1 MSIHSTFHL
10 NRASLSKFTYSQ
22 RQEFGEQQEGLMK
35 PLLESFFQTRLYKT
49 TDKYAEFDFH
59 DPQKVLYI
67 EVKSLQHT
75 KYKYKHTMIGYNKIK
90 NGQLKMRR
98 GLRVFL
104 VFNFSDK
111 VCYYDLRKGIR
122 SSWAKDFKGT
132 DYIYI
137 PISCLEDITETSS
150 IFIPELTMK

>member
-1 MSIHSTFHL
+1 MYNL
-10 NRASLSKFTYSQ
+10 NRASPPTTFTYSQ
-22 RQEFGEQQEGLMK
+22 RHEFGEQQEGLMK

-59 DPQKVLYI
+59 DPNQVLYI

-75 KYKYKHTMIGYNKIK
+75 KYKYKNTMVGYNKIK

-104 VFNFSDK
+104 VFNFADK

-122 SSWAKDFKGT
+122 SSWRKDYNGFN
-132 DYIYI
+132 YCYI
-137 PISCLEDITETSS
+137 PVQHLEDITETSS